1 MNATEFELLG
11 ELENEFEQEAMEL
24 EPLSYRRG
32 ASAQSFG
39 MSEWG
44 ALELGGGLPGLPI
57 PGTIHRFDCPGGCP
71 ATLTAAQCRGAVRQA
86 IRVAIDL
93 ATNAANKLEIPTKLQ
108 PSMRDPTKDADAI
121 QTAGF
126 FRSFFGHDPSMPI
139 SYAGNE
145 PSGVSVAKRFRAVA
159 KELGGARRMIFR
171 CVPTTCPAGGDTTLG
186 DATHPACCRATTRA
200 FTAPNRPA
208 LRSVVHLCP
217 AFWNLPEASRGG
229 TILHEML
236 HLLFAT
242 GAQGFLRDT
251 GRRANA
257 HCYKAFA
264 LRVKGHGRDL
274 GATCACWGRPIDNE
288 CRRRLG
294 LPPIP

>member
-24 EPLSYRRG
+24 EPLFYRRG

-44 ALELGGGLPGLPI
+44 ALELGAGLPGLPI
-57 PGTIHRFDCPGGCP
+57 PGTIHRFDCPAGCP

-108 PSMRDPTKDADAI
+108 PSMRDPTKDGDAI

-145 PSGVSVAKRFRAVA
+145 ASGVSVAKRFRAVA
-159 KELGGARRMIFR
+159 KELGGGRRIVFR
-171 CVPTTCPAGGDTTLG
+171 CLPARADCADTDLTCC
-186 DATHPACCRATTRA
+186 DATSRAWSR
-200 FTAPNRPA
+200 FNEN
-208 LRSVVHLCP
+208 VVRLCP
-217 AFWNLPEASRGG
+217 PFWNLPEASRGG

-236 HLLFAT
+236 HVLFN
-242 GAQGFLRDT
+242 FLEDT

-264 LRVKGHGRDL
+264 LRVRGYGRDL
-274 GATCACWGRPIDNE
+274 DATCACWDLPPNNE
-288 CRRRLG
+288 CRRRIG
-294 LPPIP
+294 LPPI